1 MPSDTFFR
9 LPPQKRETLLACAR
23 EEFARVSYPEAS
35 INRIIHN
42 AHIPRGSFYMY
53 FTDKADL
60 FFYLMDRF
68 ADRLAGQ
75 LGQLLDQE
83 KGDLFAT
90 VLALFDRVQATCRR
104 GGGEGGWG
112 YLWQILRLNGRFT
125 LDTLPR
131 QALCGRFKALL
142 GQVDTSGLDLRED
155 RDLEEMLHILM
166 DVTAPAVMRSALLDD
181 PAGER
186 ERLVHILGILRRGM
200 ARPHGCG
207 QQTE

>member
-9 LPPQKRETLLACAR
+9 LPPQKRETLLTCAR

-60 FFYLMDRF
+60 FFYLMDCF
-68 ADRLAGQ
+68 ADRLVNQ
-75 LGQLLDQE
+75 LSKLLEQE

-90 VLALFDRVQATCRR
+90 ALALFDQVQTACRQE
-104 GGGEGGWG
+104 GGEGGGG
-112 YLWQILRLNGRFT
+112 YIWRILRLNGRFT

-131 QALCGRFKALL
+131 QAICGRFQALL
-142 GQVDTSGLDLRED
+142 SQADTGKLDLRREG
-155 RDLEEMLHILM
+155 DLEEMFHILM
-166 DVTAPAVMRSALLDD
+166 DVTAPAVIRSALLDD
-181 PAGER
+181 PAAER
-186 ERLVHILGILRRGM
+186 ERLVHILEILRRGM
-200 ARPHGCG
+200 CRPHARGH
-207 QQTE
+207 QPE

>member
-60 FFYLMDRF
+60 FFYLMDCF

-75 LGQLLDQE
+75 LGQLLEQE

-90 VLALFDRVQATCRR
+90 VLALFDRVQAACHQ
-104 GGGEGGWG
+104 GGGESGWG
-112 YLWQILRLNGRFT
+112 YSGISSVSTAGSRWTACPGRPSAAASRPCWAGWIPGSWSCAGMGIWRICSTFSWMSP
-125 LDTLPR
+125 PR
-131 QALCGRFKALL
+131 R
-142 GQVDTSGLDLRED
+142 
-155 RDLEEMLHILM
+155 
-166 DVTAPAVMRSALLDD
+166 
-181 PAGER
+181 
-186 ERLVHILGILRRGM
+186 
-200 ARPHGCG
+200 
-207 QQTE
+207 

>member
-75 LGQLLDQE
+75 LGQLLEQE

-90 VLALFDRVQATCRR
+90 VLALFDRVQAACHQ
-104 GGGEGGWG
+104 GGGESGWG
-112 YLWQILRLNGRFT
+112 YLWHILRLNGRFT
-125 LDTLPR
+125 LDSLPR
-131 QALCGRFKALL
+131 QAICGRFQALL
-142 GQVDTSGLDLRED
+142 GRVDTGGLELRGD
-155 RDLEEMLHILM
+155 GDLEDMLHILM
-166 DVTAPAVMRSALLDD
+166 DVTAPAVMRSVMLDD

-186 ERLVHILGILRRGM
+186 ERLVRILEILRRGM
-200 ARPHGCG
+200 AKPSA
-207 QQTE
+207 